1 MTDGFSHTDSMLTSS
16 EVGMAIQLSIDRF
29 EGEQSNI
36 AVLLSD
42 AGQQID
48 FPRDLLPAG
57 AQPGGVL
64 SVTIERD
71 LAATEAL
78 REETKTLQ
86 DDLSQRDPGGD
97 LEL

>member
-1 MTDGFSHTDSMLTSS
+1 
-16 EVGMAIQLSIDRF
+16 MAIQLSIDRF